1 MTNTTNATQNPPQLL
16 TARELATA
24 LKLCPDTIRRAAK
37 AGAIPSLKIG
47 GAIRFNEN
55 HVAQITR
62 DGFAWPKRETNESGA
77 SENV

>member
-1 MTNTTNATQNPPQLL
+1 MNNEIIALQNPPQLL

-55 HVAQITR
+55 HVAQISR
-62 DGFAWPKRETNESGA
+62 DGFAWPKKPNESGA

>member
-1 MTNTTNATQNPPQLL
+1 MTNEIIAPQNPPQLL

-37 AGAIPSLKIG
+37 AGAIPSQKLG
-47 GAIRFNEN
+47 GAIRFNSE

-62 DGFAWPKRETNESGA
+62 DGFQWPRKTTL
-77 SENV
+77 